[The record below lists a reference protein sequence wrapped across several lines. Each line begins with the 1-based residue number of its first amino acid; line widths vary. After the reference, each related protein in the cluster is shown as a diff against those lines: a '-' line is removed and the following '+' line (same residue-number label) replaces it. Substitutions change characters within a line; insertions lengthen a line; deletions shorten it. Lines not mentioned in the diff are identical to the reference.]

1 MANPLRGEVEVV
13 VDGRRRTLRLTLGA
27 LAELE
32 AALGCGGLVALAE
45 RFDAGALGARDVI
58 ATLTAGFRGA
68 GAAVAADEVAAMAFE
83 GGAAG
88 AAAAAAR
95 LVRAAFTGSAG

>member
-1 MANPLRGEVEVV
+1 MANALRGEVEVV
-13 VDGRRRTLRLTLGA
+13 VDGRPRILRLTLGA
-27 LAELE
+27 LAGLE

-45 RFDAGALGARDVI
+45 RFDGDGLGARDVI

-68 GAAVAADEVAAMAFE
+68 GETVSAEEVAEMAFE

-95 LVRAAFTGSAG
+95 LVRAAFTGSAA